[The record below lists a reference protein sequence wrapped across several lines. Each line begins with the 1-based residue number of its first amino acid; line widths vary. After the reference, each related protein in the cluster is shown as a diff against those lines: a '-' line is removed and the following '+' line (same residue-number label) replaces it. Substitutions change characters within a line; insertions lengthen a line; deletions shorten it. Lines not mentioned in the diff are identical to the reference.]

1 MGLEPTATANSPSSE
16 ATEDLLT
23 LVANLGIYK
32 CRLTDVVRS
41 TLREIADVTSAI
53 LDGVEEGSR
62 LAVVKVQKLED

>member
-1 MGLEPTATANSPSSE
+1 
-16 ATEDLLT
+16 LLI
-23 LVANLGIYK
+23 LDASLGIYT

-53 LDGVEEGSR
+53 LDRVEEGSR